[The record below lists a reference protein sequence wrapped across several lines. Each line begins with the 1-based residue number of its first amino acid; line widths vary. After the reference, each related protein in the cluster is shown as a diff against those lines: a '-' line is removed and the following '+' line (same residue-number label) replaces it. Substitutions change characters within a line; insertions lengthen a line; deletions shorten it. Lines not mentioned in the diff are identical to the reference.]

1 MSVVQVSRHCVN
13 CGHKTLHVKH
23 QMSVGMCFVLSL
35 MTGGIF
41 FFFVWLP
48 YRMLWLPFRPF
59 RCQTC
64 GKGRLT

>member
-13 CGHKTLHVKH
+13 CGHKTLHAKH
-23 QMSVGMCFVLSL
+23 QMSIGMGIVLTL
-35 MTGGIF
+35 MTAGLF
-41 FFFVWLP
+41 LLVWFP
-48 YRMLWLPFRPF
+48 YRMFWLPFRPF